1 VLLANSAAHPRRRAM
16 RVMAMMMVASQ
27 HETFKLRDRACQVN
41 SKKLMGRIGI
51 HDGVHL
57 LPT

>member
-1 VLLANSAAHPRRRAM
+1 M

-27 HETFKLRDRACQVN
+27 HELFKLRDSARQVN
-41 SKKLMGRIGI
+41 SKELMGRIGI

-57 LPT
+57 LATTRAAATANEQAC